1 MTFQGR
7 KRPISGREVVVFSGR
22 KRLTLGRRGGIC
34 GYNLLPPGEELY
46 FGKEKPYFGEK
57 SGHIIFGA
65 ENGIVLKTCGT
76 ESNTPS
82 FCDCAPQVLFRG
94 RQNYI

>member
-1 MTFQGR
+1 MAFADT
-7 KRPISGREVVVFSGR
+7 ISYPLEKSCI
-22 KRLTLGRRGGIC
+22 LAS
-34 GYNLLPPGEELY
+34 
-46 FGKEKPYFGEK
+46 KEKPYFGEK